1 MPREMTNKLYDLVD
15 EGVLTWE
22 QIGKAALSYMSER
35 DVADM
40 AETEGFVEEYD
51 EEDDEDDGQPT
62 EMEEWHSFDP
72 DC

>member
-1 MPREMTNKLYDLVD
+1 MTAREMTYKLYDLVD

-22 QIGKAALSYMSER
+22 QIGKAALGYMSES

-40 AETEGFVEEYD
+40 AETEGFVEVEY
-51 EEDDEDDGQPT
+51 EDDGQPT
-62 EMEEWHSFDP
+62 ELEEWMDFDP

>member
-22 QIGKAALSYMSER
+22 QIGKAALSYMSESS
-35 DVADM
+35 VADM

-51 EEDDEDDGQPT
+51 EDDGQPT
-62 EMEEWHSFDP
+62 EYEEWMSFDP